1 MSTSTLPS
9 QTSNKPV
16 GLWEVALTFAL
27 ISSTSFGGGQ
37 KASIRHQVVQK
48 GWMTNDEFIEGLELA
63 QVMPGPNILN
73 LAIFCG
79 QRVRGT
85 IGAVVAAAAASI
97 PPFAI
102 VMIAGAL
109 YFTFISNPWV
119 KAGLA
124 GCAAGAV
131 GLTLGNAFELSI
143 DYRRDWIRVALIA
156 LTAIA
161 VSKFRVPLVVVLV
174 FFGGI
179 GIWREHAAP
188 LKAS

>member
-1 MSTSTLPS
+1 MSTSILPS
-9 QTSNKPV
+9 RTSTSRV
-16 GLWEVALTFAL
+16 SLLQIAATFAL

-73 LAIFCG
+73 LALFCG

-85 IGAVVAAAAASI
+85 TGAVVAGAAASI

-119 KAGLA
+119 KAALA

-131 GLTLGNAFELSI
+131 GLTLGNAVELSI
-143 DYRRDWIRVALIA
+143 DFRRDWIRVALMA

-161 VSKFRVPLVVVLV
+161 VSTFRLPLVLVLLV
-174 FFGGI
+174 FGGI
-179 GIWREHAAP
+179 GMWRERVSP
-188 LKAS
+188 QKAS

>member
-16 GLWEVALTFAL
+16 SLLDVAVTFAL

-48 GWMTNDEFIEGLELA
+48 GWMNNDEFIEGLELA

-85 IGAVVAAAAASI
+85 LGAVVAAAAAAI

-109 YFTFISNPWV
+109 YFAFISNPWV

-143 DYRRDWIRVALIA
+143 DYRKDWIRIALIA

-161 VSKFRVPLVVVLV
+161 VSRFRLPLVLVLIV
-174 FFGGI
+174 FGGI
-179 GIWREHAAP
+179 GIWREHTSP
-188 LKAS
+188 QKAS